1 MEDTQEW
8 AVVRTSAGGDTILG
22 RYTTF
27 EKAARHCNYVIT
39 VCQGGLGDK
48 AAYGVMDISPN
59 AATDDEVPAY
69 TADIDRQVDA
79 LADSIDCPPVLYKN
93 EANRYLEA
101 K

>member
-1 MEDTQEW
+1 
-8 AVVRTSAGGDTILG
+8 VVRTSAGRDTIIG

-39 VCQGGLGDK
+39 VVQGGLGDK

-59 AATDDEVPAY
+59 AATDDEDPAY
-69 TADIDRQVDA
+69 TANIDRQVAA

-93 EANRYLEA
+93 ESVKYLEA

>member
-1 MEDTQEW
+1 MTDTQEW
-8 AVVRTSAGGDTILG
+8 AVVRTSAGRDTIIG

-39 VCQGGLGDK
+39 VVQGGLGDK

-59 AATDDEVPAY
+59 AAADDEDPAH
-69 TADIDRQVDA
+69 TADIDRQVAA

-93 EANRYLEA
+93 ESVKYLEA

>member
-8 AVVRTSAGGDTILG
+8 AVVRTSAGRDTILG

-27 EKAARHCNYVIT
+27 EKAARHCDYVIT
-39 VCQGGLGDK
+39 VFQGGLGDR

-59 AATDDEVPAY
+59 AAADDEDPAY

-79 LADSIDCPPVLYKN
+79 LADSIDCPPALYKS
-93 EANRYLEA
+93 ESVKYLEA